1 MIKLK
6 IKRPQCFI
14 NREAAKSQDYL
25 QLKLINMNILQ
36 MKKKYLLI
44 KEE

>member
-1 MIKLK
+1 MIRLDMKNYNMTLAEMQQQ
-6 IKRPQCFI
+6 RQ
-14 NREAAKSQDYL
+14 RYL

-36 MKKKYLLI
+36 MKKYFHLI